1 MKWNSEI
8 SQQSLLKVT
17 GSGQLHQP
25 IKTVSSFLRYDRVAD
40 CCGLSSREEV
50 SRSPFR
56 RFTLDRNGQIIRLEK
71 GRKECMAKCQLH
83 SCLTVNRGRGK
94 EVWGWLVSQNKSQSH
109 YSLSESCVGVLSGAL
124 IFSPVRG
131 FEWHHTH
138 KESVP
143 DQV

>member
-8 SQQSLLKVT
+8 LQSLLKVT
-17 GSGQLHQP
+17 GSCQLHQP
-25 IKTVSSFLRYDRVAD
+25 IETVSSFLRYNHVAN
-40 CCGLSSREEV
+40 CCRLSSREEV
-50 SRSPFR
+50 SRSPFQ

-71 GRKECMAKCQLH
+71 GRKECMAKCQPH
-83 SCLTVNRGRGK
+83 SCLTVNRRWGK
-94 EVWGWLVSQNKSQSH
+94 EVRGWLVSQNKSQSH

-124 IFSPVRG
+124 IFSQVRG
-131 FEWHHTH
+131 FERHHTQ